1 MSNWIKP
8 LRTALQAGISV
19 LPLLPVLLPA
29 LGISVTVGVGAA
41 IISVSGLLSRFMA
54 TELGEAIMEK
64 FGLKSPEVSNG

>member
-29 LGISVTVGVGAA
+29 LGVSVTVGVGAT
-41 IISVSGLLSRFMA
+41 IISVSGLLSRFMV
-54 TELGEAIMEK
+54 TELGEAIMDK
-64 FGLKSPEVSNG
+64 LGLRSADGSS